1 MEPNFLTFFI
11 QNTSMAGK
19 KRWAKQEEELLREL
33 KSAHPGETW
42 DTIAELYNSRI
53 GNKSRLRT
61 EVALSMKFKKM
72 QFLKK
77 QSAKKSLRKNTR
89 DAVPQNEKHQLQS
102 WTTPSPFLF
111 ETPIG
116 SVEYEISLL
125 QVSAKCLNLDR
136 NSDRSI
142 SGISGQ

>member
-1 MEPNFLTFFI
+1 
-11 QNTSMAGK
+11 MAGK

-53 GNKSRLRT
+53 SNKSRLRT
-61 EVALSMKFKKM
+61 EVALSIKFKKM